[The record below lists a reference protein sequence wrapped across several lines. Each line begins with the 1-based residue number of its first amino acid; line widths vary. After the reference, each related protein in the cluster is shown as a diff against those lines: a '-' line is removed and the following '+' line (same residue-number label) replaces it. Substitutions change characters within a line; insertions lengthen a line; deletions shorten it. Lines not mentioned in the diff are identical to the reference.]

1 MSLEVGTSINLILA
15 QINSSDAW
23 LWDVV
28 QLFQLVLAQVNHL
41 HTDGYIR
48 FKSINLVTYLQELE
62 VRGVLF
68 QELDRLNL
76 VRRCVE
82 SKQVWEVSNNLD
94 LTNVIL
100 RHIDVLQVLV
110 CLQIR

>member
-1 MSLEVGTSINLILA
+1 MSLEVGAGINLILA

-28 QLFQLVLAQVNHL
+28 QLLQLVLAQVNHL
-41 HTDGYIR
+41 
-48 FKSINLVTYLQELE
+48 QELE
-62 VRGVLF
+62 MRGVLF

-82 SKQVWEVSNNLD
+82 CKQVWEVSNNLD

-100 RHIDVLQVLV
+100 
-110 CLQIR
+110 